1 MIAPDRLSTRLTEV
15 ELTHI
20 PGKIERW
27 IRFGRYQTEQIVDRR
42 QRVLAFV
49 SGEVFAFVRWA
60 SNDYGTVQSR
70 LDILRAVDGEQFSA
84 VPHVTPG
91 AEILL
96 RVSGWPNVKAV
107 FLAIDQAE
115 TVVTDAADVCPDH
128 WRHIHH
134 RMSARL
140 PYRNYTSE
148 RHRAWLLRRKVDQS

>member
-1 MIAPDRLSTRLTEV
+1 MIVPDRLPIRLTEV

-42 QRVLAFV
+42 RRVLAFAR
-49 SGEVFAFVRWA
+49 GEVFAFVRWA

-70 LDILRAVDGEQFSA
+70 LDILRAIDGEPFST

-96 RVSGWPNVKAV
+96 RVSGWPSVQAV

-115 TVVTDAADVCPDH
+115 TIVTDAADVCPDH

-140 PYRNYTSE
+140 PHRDYISE
-148 RHRAWLLRRKVDQS
+148 RHRAWLLRRKVDAL

>member
-1 MIAPDRLSTRLTEV
+1 MIAPDRHPTRLTDV

-42 QRVLAFV
+42 RRVLAFAH
-49 SGEVFAFVRWA
+49 GEVFAFVRWA

-70 LDILRAVDGEQFSA
+70 LDILRAVDGEPFST

-96 RVSGWPNVKAV
+96 RVSGWPSVQAV

-115 TVVTDAADVCPDH
+115 TVVTDASDVCPDH
-128 WRHIHH
+128 WRHVHH
-134 RMSARL
+134 RISAGL
-140 PYRNYTSE
+140 PHRDYTGE
-148 RHRAWLLRRKVDQS
+148 RHRAWLLRRKVDAL

>member
-1 MIAPDRLSTRLTEV
+1 MIAWDVPATSLTEV

-27 IRFGRYQTEQIVDRR
+27 IRFGRYRTERIVDRR
-42 QRVLAFV
+42 RRVLGFAA
-49 SGEVFAFVRWA
+49 GEVFAFVRWA

-70 LDILRAVDGEQFSA
+70 IDILRAVGAEPFST
-84 VPHVTPG
+84 VPYVTPG

-96 RVSGWPNVKAV
+96 RVLGWPRVEAV

-134 RMSARL
+134 RISARL
-140 PYRNYTSE
+140 PHRDYTSE
-148 RHRAWLLRRKVDQS
+148 RHQAWLLRRKIGAL